1 MTPGSRLKSL
11 LVARGISQK
20 ELAADLGVNE
30 TSISQIV
37 RGHRQNWDLIR
48 KIAHQLNVSIDYF
61 DGDAADELHEE
72 AAAYKRKP
80 LISIDLSHFEEKMQR
95 MDDEMTRLEK
105 EVAFLR
111 ELILKQTGAS
121 ADNKEPVTQ

>member
-20 ELAADLGVNE
+20 ELAAELGVNE

-48 KIAHQLNVSIDYF
+48 KIAHHLNVSIDYF
-61 DGDAADELHEE
+61 DSVTADVVEE
-72 AAAYKRKP
+72 SPVNYRKRKP
-80 LISIDLSHFEEKMQR
+80 LISIDTSYMEEKILS
-95 MDDEMTRLEK
+95 LEK
-105 EVAFLR
+105 EVSFLR
-111 ELILKQTGAS
+111 ELILRQTGATVEK
-121 ADNKEPVTQ
+121 KEPITQ